1 MTEELAP
8 VYRSLFDKAGPVLRY
23 RILRDLAHQ
32 DDTYID
38 ALMLRQQIEKLPQV
52 RAILSRQQLDGSWGD
67 IDATEEAVLSL
78 CEFGLGDGEAVRKC
92 GEEYLLQRLLH
103 REDFSRERRD
113 RTLRLLVRAGFSAVP
128 EVRQEM
134 LSVLNDWN
142 DFLKRIESGKREG
155 KLDKDAVLPT
165 WDAYDAICFYRWPDK
180 EGGKVVDAVTRLF
193 VWAQEN
199 DWPETLLRRE
209 HTERRLFVV
218 RNKEE
223 YLIQPERMLYEL
235 ELSARLGVTDR
246 TAATR
251 WMLEELETHQDAD
264 GFFRFDSPP
273 VSSLPWYFPLEEANA
288 SNHHT
293 TDWTFRGM
301 LIFGALEFDV

>member
-8 VYRSLFDKAGPVLRY
+8 VYRSLFDKAGLVLRY

-32 DDTYID
+32 DDSYID
-38 ALMLRQQIEKLPQV
+38 ALLLRQQVEKLPQV
-52 RAILSRQQLDGSWGD
+52 RAILSRQQRDGSWGG
-67 IDATEEAVLSL
+67 IDTTEEAVLRL
-78 CEFGLGDGEAVRKC
+78 CEFGLSDCEAVRKC
-92 GEEYLLQRLLH
+92 GEEYLLQQLSK
-103 REDFSRERRD
+103 REFRD
-113 RTLRLLVRAGFSAVP
+113 RTLRLLVRAGFSAIP
-128 EVRQEM
+128 KVRQEM
-134 LSVLNDWN
+134 LSVLKDWN
-142 DFLKRIESGKREG
+142 DFLRRIELSKHGRKF
-155 KLDKDAVLPT
+155 DKDAVLPT

-180 EGGKVVDAVTRLF
+180 EEEKVADAVTRLF

-199 DWPETLLRRE
+199 AWPEKLLRGE
-209 HTERRLFVV
+209 HAERRLFMV

-235 ELSARLGVTDR
+235 ELSARLGMTAR

-251 WMLEELETHQDAD
+251 WMLEELEAHQDAD
-264 GFFRFDSPP
+264 GFFRFDSPQ
-273 VSSLPWYFPLEEANA
+273 VSSLPWYFPIEEPDT